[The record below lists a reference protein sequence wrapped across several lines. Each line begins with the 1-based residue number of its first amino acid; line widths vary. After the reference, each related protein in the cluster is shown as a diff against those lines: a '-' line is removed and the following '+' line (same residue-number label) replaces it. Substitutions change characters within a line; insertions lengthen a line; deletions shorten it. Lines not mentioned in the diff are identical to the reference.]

1 MSDRGSAEGN
11 VGGGPSA
18 AGRNPLVLFW
28 AILIVAS
35 FVVVGLLLYE
45 AQFSAVVRWLLG
57 FGLLAA
63 VALVAWM
70 YVYAGSE
77 EPLPLAPRAEK
88 GPVQSGDL
96 ALLTAVVHRANEGL
110 PYSQVLVSS
119 RARDAFAERARLALG
134 LSPEAMR
141 RAGKDPAALRALVRD
156 PVLEDLL
163 YLPTLNPE
171 ERYRWVRE
179 AKVRGGFPR
188 AIHDV
193 IDRIEVWR

>member
-119 RARDAFAERARLALG
+119 RARDAFAERARLAL
-134 LSPEAMR
+134 ACRQR
-141 RAGKDPAALRALVRD
+141 RCAARARILRPFAPSSAIPSSR
-156 PVLEDLL
+156 
-163 YLPTLNPE
+163 TSST
-171 ERYRWVRE
+171 
-179 AKVRGGFPR
+179 FPP
-188 AIHDV
+188 
-193 IDRIEVWR
+193 